1 MDLRALV
8 FGRFFFDPGGKPR
21 SEYQNTAKIKN
32 QRPKTNNPIFMIIQS
47 SAPTRVDLA
56 GGTID
61 IWPLYLFH
69 PGAMTVNFALSLLAS
84 VRIETR
90 DDNRIILE
98 SRDRGVGFETTLER
112 MDELARDSKLDLVSK
127 MIHFFRPATG
137 FHLVANSDAPAG
149 AGISGSSALA
159 IALIGAL
166 NRLVGN
172 RYDERK
178 FITIAANV
186 ETTVI
191 KVPAG
196 FQDYHPAFHGSA
208 SCIHFRPDGIERE
221 HLAVDTAEIE
231 RRFVICY
238 TGEPRNSGIN
248 NWDIFKRHIDGD
260 RDLFQIFEKI
270 RDAAARMREAL
281 AANDWD
287 EVGNVMRNAYPNR
300 KRLAPGITTPHMDA
314 LVESALANGAEAAKI
329 CGAGGGGCIAFLCTP
344 ERQQEL
350 ERALAAEEGVEVLN
364 WKVAREGLRVTES

>member
-1 MDLRALV
+1 
-8 FGRFFFDPGGKPR
+8 
-21 SEYQNTAKIKN
+21 
-32 QRPKTNNPIFMIIQS
+32 MIIES

-69 PGAMTVNFALSLLAS
+69 PGATTVNFAVSLLAS

-90 DDNRIILE
+90 DDSRIILE
-98 SRDRGVGFETTLER
+98 SRDRGVSFETTLEQIG
-112 MDELARDSKLDLVSK
+112 ELAHDQQLELVSK
-127 MIHFFRPATG
+127 MVHFFRPTQG
-137 FHLVANSDAPAG
+137 FHLVANSEAPAG

-172 RYDERK
+172 RYDPRK

-196 FQDYHPAFHGSA
+196 FQDYHPAFYGSA

-221 HLAVDTAEIE
+221 HLNVDASEIE

-260 RDLFQIFEKI
+260 AELFQIFEKI
-270 RDAAARMREAL
+270 RDAATRMRAAL
-281 AANDWD
+281 AANDWA
-287 EVGNVMRNAYPNR
+287 EVGNVMRAAYPNR
-300 KRLAPGITTPHMDA
+300 KKLAPAITTPHMDA
-314 LVESALANGAEAAKI
+314 LVAKALANGAEAAKV
-329 CGAGGGGCIAFLCTP
+329 CGAGGGGCIAFLCPP
-344 ERQQEL
+344 ERKEEL
-350 ERALAAEEGVEVLN
+350 EHALAAEEGAEVLN
-364 WKVAREGLRVTES
+364 WKVAREGLVVKQSD